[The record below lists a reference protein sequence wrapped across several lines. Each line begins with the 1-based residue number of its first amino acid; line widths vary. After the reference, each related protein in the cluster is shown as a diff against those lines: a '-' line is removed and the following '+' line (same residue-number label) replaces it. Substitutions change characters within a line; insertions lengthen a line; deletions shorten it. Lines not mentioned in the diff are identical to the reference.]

1 MGHDT
6 PVVRTSRSYL
16 ITTRIIPLKISSMI
30 DLHTH
35 SLFSDGE
42 LLPSELARRL
52 EDMDYTCVA
61 ITDHVDSSNLDF
73 VVPRLVKVARDLNQ
87 RQSLRVIPGAEITH
101 VHPELIESLVTE
113 ARGLGA
119 EIVSVHGET
128 IVEPVP
134 KGTNR
139 AAILS
144 GVDIL
149 AHPGLITIE
158 DIKLATESNV
168 YLEITARYGHNMTNG
183 YVAKWARELGA
194 KLVLNSDAHSIHDL
208 MTRQFAQMVAQGT
221 GLGENALE
229 EMLGNSR
236 DLIEKIL

>member
-1 MGHDT
+1 
-6 PVVRTSRSYL
+6 
-16 ITTRIIPLKISSMI
+16 MI
-30 DLHTH
+30 DLHVH

-42 LLPSELARRL
+42 LLPSELVRRL
-52 EDMDYTCVA
+52 EDMGYSCVA

-73 VVPRLVKVARDLNQ
+73 VILRLVEAARDLNQ
-87 RQSLRVIPGAEITH
+87 SQSVRVIPGAEITH
-101 VHPELIESLVTE
+101 VPPGSMKSLVKK
-113 ARGLGA
+113 ARELGA
-119 EIVSVHGET
+119 KIVLAHGET
-128 IVEPVP
+128 IVEPVA

-149 AHPGLITIE
+149 AHPGLIAIE
-158 DIKLATESNV
+158 DIKLAVERGI
-168 YLEITARYGHNMTNG
+168 YLEISARQGHSFANG
-183 YVAKWARELGA
+183 YVARFGAR
-194 KLVLNSDAHSIHDL
+194 LVLNSDAHSPHDL
-208 MTRQFAQMVAQGT
+208 MTRQFAQMVAHGS